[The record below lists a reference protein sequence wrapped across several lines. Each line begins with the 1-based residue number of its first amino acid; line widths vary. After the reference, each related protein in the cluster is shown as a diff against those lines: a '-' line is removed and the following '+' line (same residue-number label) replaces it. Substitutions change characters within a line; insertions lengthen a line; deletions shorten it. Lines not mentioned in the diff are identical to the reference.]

1 VANTQDPRLTTR
13 QAHAAEEASRAAWA
27 QAHPGDPAAQGPLA
41 ALCLSGG
48 GIRSASFA
56 LGVLQVL
63 ARQHL
68 LRRFHYLSTVSGGGY
83 IGTWLQALIHHHGLE
98 PALADL
104 EKGARPNTE
113 TARLRRYTNFLSPEP
128 GFLSLDVWTDVIL
141 YIRNVLLNWTVVL
154 PLLMAVVI
162 APILLRT
169 FVWTVQVW
177 PGLQQLMLWV
187 SAGALGVSTYFAAT
201 GLPNHRER
209 PRAASNP
216 DQVVVEPLDFPA
228 ILWRIALPFG
238 AWMVLVPAC
247 LVTDPAQDPVRH
259 LPWLVVVYFLALWMG
274 YVAAG
279 VHSARRRDPN
289 LALFWRNAAAWLLA
303 CLASSALLALG
314 VHLGR
319 AAFGAARSDGITILI
334 VAAPLWLAVSNA
346 VHSAVFVGAR
356 RDGRL
361 FDMDREWL
369 ARLSAVKLLSGAL
382 AAGLIFCAV
391 GLVPVLE
398 WLDTPAGWAT
408 LTTPLAAGPLVAWGG
423 KKMREQIGAMA
434 KGVPG
439 WREWSMKWLLNL
451 GGIVFM
457 VALIA
462 SLGMLVQ
469 AVILARI
476 QHWLAFDWDHSRWGL
491 LVLHVG
497 LGAVLSLLI
506 WQFTNRVNINRF
518 SMHALYRNR
527 LTRAFLGSA
536 RGAARVPDGF
546 TDFDANDNLPVSMLR
561 AAPNRSPWPLFP
573 LINLTLNLTSSH
585 RMDWLERKAGPFV
598 VTPLHC
604 GSSALADD
612 GAYVSTAR
620 YGGHENPPDAGKAL
634 PDRGISVATA
644 MTISGAAVSP
654 SWGYNSSPLTAF
666 LMALF
671 NVRLGAWL
679 PNPATVTDPALLA
692 LGRPQH
698 AIRPMIGDLLG
709 LTDATSASI
718 YLTDGGHFEN
728 LGLYEAIRRRCAVI
742 VVSDGGQDGSCQF
755 EDLGNAIRK
764 VRIDMGVEI
773 RFPDP
778 FDIHPRGDNA
788 TSAGYALGTI
798 EYPAVPEQ
806 SLPPATGRIVY
817 LKPCFIHGMPSDC
830 NSYGLMNKSFPHES
844 TLDQWFS
851 ESQFESYR
859 SLGAFQAERMLA
871 GIGPDKL
878 FAP

>member
-1 VANTQDPRLTTR
+1 MSDTPDLRLNTQ
-13 QAHAAEEASRAAWA
+13 QARAAEEASRASWA
-27 QAHPGDPAAQGPLA
+27 QANPSDAAATGPVA

-63 ARQHL
+63 ARHKL

-98 PALADL
+98 SAMADL

-154 PLLMAVVI
+154 PLLLAVVI

-169 FVWTVQVW
+169 FVWTVQTW
-177 PGLQQLMLWV
+177 PLLQHAMLWV
-187 SAGALGVSTYFAAT
+187 SALALTLSTFFAAI
-201 GLPNHRER
+201 GLPNHREK
-209 PRAASNP
+209 PRGASNP
-216 DQVVVEPLDFPA
+216 DQVLVDPLPTRA
-228 ILWRIALPFG
+228 ILLRVALPFG
-238 AWMVLVPAC
+238 IWMVLAPAC
-247 LVTDPAQDPVRH
+247 FVTDPAGDPIRH
-259 LPWLVVVYFLALWMG
+259 VPWLAVIYFLALWVG
-274 YVAAG
+274 YLAAG
-279 VHSARRRDPN
+279 IHSARRKDPN

-303 CLASSALLALG
+303 CLVSATLLAIG

-319 AAFGAARSDGITILI
+319 KAYGMVATDGITVLI

-369 ARLSAVKLLSGAL
+369 ARLSAVKLLAGTLSAAL
-382 AAGLIFCAV
+382 VFCAV
-391 GLVPVLE
+391 GLVPVLQ
-398 WLDTPAGWAT
+398 WLDTPTGWAT
-408 LTTPLAAGPLVAWGG
+408 MTTPLAAGPLVAWGG
-423 KKMREQIGAMA
+423 KKMREQIGSLS
-434 KGVPG
+434 KGAPG
-439 WREWSMKWLLNL
+439 WKEWSMQWLLNL

-462 SLGMLVQ
+462 SLGMLMQTV
-469 AVILARI
+469 VLAGI
-476 QHWLAFDWDHSRWGL
+476 QDWLAFDWDRSRWGL
-491 LVLHVG
+491 LVLHIA
-497 LGAVLSLLI
+497 LGTALSLLI

-536 RGAARVPDGF
+536 RGDVRTPDGF

-561 AAPNRSPWPLFP
+561 GAPNRAPWPLFP

-585 RMDWLERKAGPFV
+585 RTDWLERKAGPFL

-604 GSSALADD
+604 GSSALADN
-612 GAYVSTAR
+612 GAYVPTAS
-620 YGGHENPPDAGKAL
+620 YGGHENPPDAGKSL

-679 PNPATVTDPALLA
+679 PNPATVTDPSLLA

-698 AIRPMIGDLLG
+698 AIRPLIGDLLG
-709 LTDATSASI
+709 MTDATSASI

-728 LGLYEAIRRRCAVI
+728 LGVYEAIRRRCALI
-742 VVSDGGQDGSCQF
+742 VVSDGGQDGTCQF

-764 VRIDMGVEI
+764 VRIDLGVEI
-773 RFPDP
+773 RFPEK
-778 FDIHPRGDNA
+778 FDIYPRSA
-788 TSAGYALGTI
+788 TAASQGYVVGEIA
-798 EYPAVPEQ
+798 YPPVPEE
-806 SLPPATGRIVY
+806 SLPAATGRIVY
-817 LKPCFIHGMPSDC
+817 LKPCFIPGMPSDA
-830 NSYGLMNKSFPHES
+830 NSYGQMNKDFPHES

-859 SLGAFQAERMLA
+859 SLGAFQAERMLV